1 MTNGMRIVVPR
12 HLLVWIDE
20 QRGDRSREAFVV
32 KALFTLKET
41 TGNLDET
48 IHESQLRSG
57 SRRSSDC

>member
-1 MTNGMRIVVPR
+1 MTNGMRIVLPR
-12 HLLVWIDE
+12 HLLTWVDE

-41 TGNLDET
+41 TGNVNET

-57 SRRSSDC
+57 SSTSGDC